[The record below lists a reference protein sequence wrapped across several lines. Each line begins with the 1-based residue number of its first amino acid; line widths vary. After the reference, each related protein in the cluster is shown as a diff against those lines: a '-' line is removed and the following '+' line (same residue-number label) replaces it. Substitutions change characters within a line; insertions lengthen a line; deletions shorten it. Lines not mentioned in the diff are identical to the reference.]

1 MAQHT
6 FRFQF
11 RSGAPERAGEGGAS
25 PGVGPERVRSLA
37 SMALPV
43 ARHAGLFKF
52 KEFQSRAR
60 TQAHVRRR
68 GTRCSYR
75 FFFRLKLAPEQGVVA
90 QHA

>member
-1 MAQHT
+1 MQSMAQYI
-6 FRFQF
+6 FRFQY
-11 RSGAPERAGEGGAS
+11 RAGAPERAGEGGAS

-52 KEFQSRAR
+52 KDFQSHAR
-60 TQAHVRRR
+60 TQAHAGRR

-75 FFFRLKLAPEQGVVA
+75 FVSEKS
-90 QHA
+90 

>member
-1 MAQHT
+1 MAQYT

-11 RSGAPERAGEGGAS
+11 RTGAPGREGEGGAVA
-25 PGVGPERVRSLA
+25 GVCPDRARSLA

-60 TQAHVRRR
+60 TQACQEARNAMLVP
-68 GTRCSYR
+68 